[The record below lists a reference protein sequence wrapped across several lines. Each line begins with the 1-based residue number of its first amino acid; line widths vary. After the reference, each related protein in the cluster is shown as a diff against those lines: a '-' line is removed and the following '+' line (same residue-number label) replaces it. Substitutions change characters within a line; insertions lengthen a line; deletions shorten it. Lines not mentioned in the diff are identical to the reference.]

1 MKVSKNSRSIAL
13 ALLCVS
19 LCFSDNLSA
28 QENGQKKKITGR
40 DVQIQW
46 NADAKQKKLKVI
58 ENDKLIC
65 DPQSYYFELR
75 KNDRVLLIMQAN
87 RLKNKKLK
95 LQIEYTIT
103 GLDVSARF
111 SKRATEIWAKD
122 ETIQRGEIELERET
136 VQVTDDLLPGGVLA
150 VTFKK
155 VLGEDEEETKIVKFR
170 IKDEY
175 PWFFSSVGMII
186 TKAIDPEVA
195 IVKTQTNEQIIVL
208 KDNNTRTLH
217 PLQSVVSFLNFRIYN
232 PIYISLGFSL
242 NQQIFTEPMIGLSYY
257 FKVKNVGLVITL
269 GSHFSKEVEIISSS
283 GFKEGQSIDPT
294 LNLTV
299 EDIPTIEKYHT
310 RFFFGFSLRF

>member
-58 ENDKLIC
+58 ENGKLIC

-122 ETIQRGEIELERET
+122 EPIPRAVEPERET

-283 GFKEGQSIDPT
+283 GFKEDQSIDPT

-299 EDIPTIEKYHT
+299 EDIPTIEKYHY